1 MRKLVI
7 LICFIGLSQTYAQRA
22 SDNWD
27 LRHCIEHALQYNIS
41 IQQADVQARIQALLV
56 KQSKYNLYPNL
67 NANTG
72 TGLRF
77 GRSIDPTTNNFV
89 NSQFLYQNFG
99 VNANVQLYNNGR
111 LKNAQLVTQFNAQA
125 ALADVAKAQNDVS
138 FNVAT
143 FYLQVLAAREQVNI
157 SKLQITQTQNQFLI
171 TKKRVDAGVLPE

>member
-1 MRKLVI
+1 MRKFII
-7 LICFIGLSQTYAQRA
+7 LICLICFSKTYAQRA

-89 NSQFLYQNFG
+89 NSQFVYQNFG
-99 VNANVQLYNNGR
+99 VNANVQLTPAG
-111 LKNAQLVTQFNAQA
+111 
-125 ALADVAKAQNDVS
+125 
-138 FNVAT
+138 
-143 FYLQVLAAREQVNI
+143 
-157 SKLQITQTQNQFLI
+157 
-171 TKKRVDAGVLPE
+171 KK